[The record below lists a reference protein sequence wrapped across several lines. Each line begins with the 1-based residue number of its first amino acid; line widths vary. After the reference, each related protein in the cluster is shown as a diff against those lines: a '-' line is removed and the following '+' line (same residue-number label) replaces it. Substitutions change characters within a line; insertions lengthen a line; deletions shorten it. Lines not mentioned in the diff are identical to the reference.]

1 MEKAAVGG
9 KKATISLSS
18 NLYYVYFKIAL
29 IFTIDNAQIAKQTK
43 QGLCLFSYT
52 FALQRHQVS
61 I

>member
-1 MEKAAVGG
+1 MGG